1 MTVNVTIRNCDANEI
16 LYIVFRLRADGL
28 MQGKDYDFAYHQS
41 RWDEMIGE
49 IPRSAIF
56 TFYEEKYASLFSLKY
71 GS

>member
-1 MTVNVTIRNCDANEI
+1 MTVTVTVRNRDANEI
-16 LYIVFRLRADGL
+16 LYIVLRLRADGL
-28 MQGKDYDFAYHQS
+28 MQGKDFDFAYHQS

-49 IPRSAIF
+49 IPTSAIF